1 MRVSGLIFV
10 RTGCYVTLGLL
21 FGMLAFARTSAHK
34 RRTGRSPWH
43 IHPLVWGIV
52 SVFVTFLVTLL
63 SIVYVAIFGTLVSVI
78 ACSTISQPS
87 REPSATAGSRY
98 RAVPGCSPVPEL
110 GPEVGPGQQSPP
122 VTALKAWLPDP
133 TGRHE
138 LRYFDGSGWT
148 EHVADAGVISVD
160 RS

>member
-98 RAVPGCSPVPEL
+98 RRARVL
-110 GPEVGPGQQSPP
+110 TGPRIGPGGR
-122 VTALKAWLPDP
+122 AWA
-133 TGRHE
+133 T
-138 LRYFDGSGWT
+138 
-148 EHVADAGVISVD
+148 VAAGD
-160 RS
+160 CAQGLAA

>member
-1 MRVSGLIFV
+1 MRESGLILV
-10 RTGCYVTLGLL
+10 RTGCYVTLGVL
-21 FGMLAFARTSAHK
+21 FGMLAFARTNAHK

-43 IHPLVWGIV
+43 IHPLVWGV
-52 SVFVTFLVTLL
+52 ASVFVTFLVTLL

-87 REPSATAGSRY
+87 REPGATAGSGY
-98 RAVPGCSPVPEL
+98 RAVPGRSPVREWDPA
-110 GPEVGPGQQSPP
+110 VGSVQQSPP

-138 LRYFDGSGWT
+138 LRYFDGSGFT